1 MNKKNVLEFLYKYRI
16 ILAILTIYLV
26 GELIF
31 NICYLLSS
39 DHAVLQAGTY
49 IAEENNFEKSREYT
63 KYTYLVTS
71 TCEYVDYYDVRDEQE
86 IINVVNCYNEYVEAH
101 PFVAGKMEMVT
112 FRFFYNGFS
121 DNAEDYSETL
131 IEEFT
136 VQGGEQITREV
147 NGSKI
152 ELFL

>member
-1 MNKKNVLEFLYKYRI
+1 M
-16 ILAILTIYLV
+16 
-26 GELIF
+26 
-31 NICYLLSS
+31 LSS

-101 PFVAGKMEMVT
+101 PFVAGKMETVT

-147 NGSKI
+147 NASKI